1 MFGNVGKRLYQ
12 ELEAPKEATR
22 FGAGWISGVIALPL
36 SMFALLSILILYYPG
51 YLTVPEL
58 REQINVDMI
67 RLLIRIAIITGFV
80 FACISLLL
88 REYKFLGLA
97 SAILIFIS
105 IIMGGSA
112 AKQVATDAGGIS
124 LGLDWFLLNLLLTG
138 IIFLPLERLFR
149 RIDQSVFR
157 KEWRTDLLYFF
168 ISSILVQF
176 LTYLSMLPVT
186 KIMQFASLETIQAFV
201 SQQNLILQF
210 IAVMFL
216 TDFVQ
221 YWVHRLFHQV
231 PFLWK
236 FHAIHHSAEA
246 MDWLAGSRM
255 HVIEII
261 VLRALTVIPMYVLG
275 FSEVVIYAYIILVYL
290 YATYV
295 HANLRFN
302 VEWLKPFIVTPRFHH
317 WHHGI
322 EKEAI
327 DVNFAVHFPVLDRI
341 FGTYYMP
348 KNQWPSGYGALS
360 TNVPAGFFRQF
371 VFPFIKN

>member
-1 MFGNVGKRLYQ
+1 MSRNVLDRLYQ
-12 ELEAPKEATR
+12 ELEAPREATQ
-22 FGAGWISGVIALPL
+22 FGAGWISGVIALAL
-36 SMFALLSILILYYPG
+36 SAFALLSVLILHYPD
-51 YLTVPEL
+51 YLTIPHL
-58 REQINVDMI
+58 RELANVDML
-67 RLLIRIAIITGFV
+67 RLLIRVAIISGFI

-88 REYKFLGLA
+88 REYRFLGLL
-97 SAILIFIS
+97 SAILVFIS
-105 IIMGGSA
+105 IGMGGSA
-112 AKQVATDAGGIS
+112 ARQVLTGTGEVSI
-124 LGLDWFLLNLLLTG
+124 GLDWFILNLLLTG

-149 RIDQSVFR
+149 RVDQSVFR
-157 KEWRTDLLYFF
+157 REWRTDLLYFF
-168 ISSILVQF
+168 TSSILVQF

-186 KIMQFASLETIQAFV
+186 KILQFASLETVQAFI
-201 SQQNLILQF
+201 SQQNLIVQF

-327 DVNFAVHFPVLDRI
+327 DVNFAVHFPILDRV

-348 KNQWPSGYGALS
+348 KEKWPSGYGALS
-360 TNVPAGFFRQF
+360 TNVPAGFLRQF
-371 VFPFIKN
+371 LFPFVKK